1 MRCCAA
7 SADFKLALY
16 SPHFH
21 CVSQAKKLKNSEAE
35 VNALRGLTGEQ
46 RESISFLT
54 QQLEDIKHKL
64 DESTR
69 QLEESR
75 AKIHKMAVKFA
86 S

>member
-1 MRCCAA
+1 MTAEQ
-7 SADFKLALY
+7 
-16 SPHFH
+16 
-21 CVSQAKKLKNSEAE
+21 VQILKNSKAE
-35 VNALRGLTGEQ
+35 VSALRGLTGEQ

-54 QQLEDIKHKL
+54 HQLEEIKGKL
-64 DESTR
+64 NDSTR

>member
-1 MRCCAA
+1 M
-7 SADFKLALY
+7 K
-16 SPHFH
+16 H
-21 CVSQAKKLKNSEAE
+21 LKTYEAE
-35 VNALRGLTGEQ
+35 VVALRGLTGEQ

-54 QQLEDIKHKL
+54 QQLEEIKQKL

-75 AKIHKMAVKFA
+75 AKIHKMAIKFA